1 MVQLQNIQSNSVL
14 SNASNNLKNP
24 ASTSAVN
31 SAFQAT
37 TSSDLQA
44 NSLDGAALK
53 TEQSRVATEN
63 RKPVETI
70 EPTTRAVDS
79 AELDSL
85 TMSLNTQFEKL
96 QNYVK
101 FERDE
106 SSQNMVVFVKNSE
119 TNEVIRQIP
128 TQEFLAI
135 SKNINEYIEMRQQLS
150 EKISPPVGLFTNE
163 TA

>member
-1 MVQLQNIQSNSVL
+1 MIQLQNIQSNSVL
-14 SNASNNLKNP
+14 SNAPNNLTSP
-24 ASTSAVN
+24 ASASVVN
-31 SAFQAT
+31 SVSQAT
-37 TSSDLQA
+37 TSSGLQI
-44 NSLDGAALK
+44 NRSDDAALK
-53 TEQSRVATEN
+53 TEQN
-63 RKPVETI
+63 RITSESSKPAKTI